1 MIVDAHA
8 HLASPELVERVERDG
23 ARYGIRCVGESN
35 GTALEFAGTVR
46 SRPLFAGMTS
56 VSTRVAAIARA
67 GVDLQIVSPW
77 VDLFGYAL
85 PPEQGEAWARTL
97 NDTLAAAIDG
107 ESHLVGMATVPLQD
121 GRRAARELERAVGAH
136 GFCGVEIGTN
146 IAGNRA
152 LDDPDL
158 EPFWAACEASNTAV
172 FLHPVDALRTD
183 RFAPFYGWNL
193 IGNPLETAFAAT
205 RLIFGGVLDR
215 HPDLR
220 LLLCHGGGHF
230 PYQIGRLDQGYALR
244 PEANNTS
251 AAAPSAYL
259 RRFSYDT
266 VLNAVEPLRFLLDL
280 VGSDRII
287 VGTDL
292 PFDMGDE
299 HPGRTLDALN
309 LSSSERARIES
320 ENAIAF
326 FALDRPQLVHGI

>member
-8 HLASPELVERVERDG
+8 HLASPELVERVRRDG
-23 ARYGIRCVGESN
+23 ERLGIRCVDSAQ
-35 GTALEFAGTVR
+35 GTALEFAASVR

-56 VSTRVAAIARA
+56 VPTRTAAIAEA

-85 PPEQGEAWARTL
+85 PPEQGEVWARAL
-97 NDTLAAAIDG
+97 NDSLASAIHG
-107 ESHLVGMATVPLQD
+107 ESHLAGMATVPLQD
-121 GRRAARELERAVGAH
+121 GRRAARELERAVALH

-146 IAGNRA
+146 IAGDRA

-158 EPFWAACEASNTAV
+158 EPFWAACVATNTAV

-220 LLLCHGGGHF
+220 VLLCHGGGHF

-244 PEANNTS
+244 PETRNTS
-251 AAAPSAYL
+251 ARQPSEYL

-266 VLNAVEPLRFLLDL
+266 VLNAAQPLRFLLDL

-287 VGTDL
+287 VGTDF

-299 HPGRTLDALN
+299 RPARTLDALK

-320 ENAIAF
+320 ENAIAL
-326 FALDRPQLVHGI
+326 FALDRPQLVPGI